1 MKDKKFYYQVGGVA
15 LAVILGV
22 LSGWGLTQLRSQKT
36 TSSKSKGAIVAQP
49 SGGEV
54 KIGQTYG
61 QKDGAFKDTAV
72 GVLAKN
78 DEKNSE
84 GTHKLLRD
92 GGPSQTVYLTSS
104 VLDLD
109 QFLGHKIQVWG
120 ETFSSRKVAWLMD
133 VGRIKVL
140 Q

>member
-1 MKDKKFYYQVGGVA
+1 MKDKKFYYQVGGIA
-15 LAVILGV
+15 LAVVVGV
-22 LSGWGLTQLRSQKT
+22 MSGWGLAIHRQ
-36 TSSKSKGAIVAQP
+36 GASANVSNQQVMRRP
-49 SGGEV
+49 NGGQIKV
-54 KIGQTYG
+54 GQIYG
-61 QKDGAFKDTAV
+61 QKGDAFKDVAV

-78 DEKNSE
+78 DDKNTE
-84 GTHKLLRD
+84 GTHKLLRE

-109 QFLGHKIQVWG
+109 QFVGRKIQIWG

-133 VGRIKVL
+133 VGRVKVL